1 MAKPDQYRRSQ
12 VALHWV
18 MFILFAIALIA
29 IGYRETVPKDGGQ
42 ALRDTLRAIHI
53 TAGLSVFVLA
63 FFRLGIRLTAGVPP
77 ILGESRLQRLAAEAM
92 HWALYA
98 VMFALP
104 ITGIVFSQAGGRTVA
119 FLGLALPQMIAPD
132 PALRSVVRE
141 IHEFLGGSVYI
152 LVGLHAAG
160 ALWHH
165 FVVKDDTLRRMKPG
179 CCCAKR

>member
-1 MAKPDQYRRSQ
+1 MAHPDQYRRSQ
-12 VALHWV
+12 VALHWI

-42 ALRDTLRAIHI
+42 ALRDTLRSIHI

-63 FFRLGIRLTAGVPP
+63 FIRLGTRLVAGVPP
-77 ILGESRLQRLAAEAM
+77 ILGDSRLQRAAAEIM
-92 HWALYA
+92 HWVLYG

-132 PALRSVVRE
+132 PELRSMVRE
-141 IHEFLGGSVYI
+141 IHEFLGGAVYV

-165 FVVKDDTLRRMKPG
+165 FIVKDDTLRRMKPG
-179 CCCAKR
+179 CCAKR